1 VGCQART
8 WALPFQVI
16 LKNFLFG
23 FFFGEMILAWF
34 EISGFCFIVFGF
46 LVARLWNLWKDG
58 FSWFRYLQKY
68 YWETYFNGGFTLVE
82 FLLDGMNWETRHKE
96 MKLNGLLIWNQPSSI
111 ISLSAKASAYNNIL
125 RRKQC
130 RRKWQI
136 LDGANQKELF
146 KKRNH
151 FKFEKYSS
159 FAVIRLS
166 HFYYS
171 CVNLCNFSHSN

>member
-1 VGCQART
+1 
-8 WALPFQVI
+8 
-16 LKNFLFG
+16 
-23 FFFGEMILAWF
+23 
-34 EISGFCFIVFGF
+34 
-46 LVARLWNLWKDG
+46 
-58 FSWFRYLQKY
+58 
-68 YWETYFNGGFTLVE
+68 LVE